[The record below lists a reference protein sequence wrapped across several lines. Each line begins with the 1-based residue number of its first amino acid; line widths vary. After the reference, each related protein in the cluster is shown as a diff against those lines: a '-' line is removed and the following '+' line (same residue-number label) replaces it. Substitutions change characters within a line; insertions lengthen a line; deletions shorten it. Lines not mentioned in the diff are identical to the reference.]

1 MRKKLLSMVMAG
13 TLALSFTACGG
24 SSSGETEKSTD
35 TSKVEETSSGDT
47 QAVSADS
54 GNKKTITVW
63 VEKIFSDDANT
74 KMEER
79 LKEYGKEKNVTV
91 NCEMVAATDFVTKL
105 NAAIEAGQS
114 VPDIIS
120 ADTTK
125 VLNYYP
131 NIPCNDVTDLVDQI
145 DEERPYLQAS
155 YEGTKIDDKYYY
167 VPFYSS
173 STLMFVR
180 KDKLEEA
187 GITEMPTTWDEVFKD
202 AEKVSDPDNDFYGL
216 AIGCDFEA
224 EAIPDNNPEL
234 LIKKVKDVDIVI
246 ATMEPW
252 NETTLG
258 AVKGKVKFIQKYGT
272 GVDSVDL
279 KAAGKNGIPVAN
291 IPGANAPAVAEVAMM
306 HILNLGRRFTNCVEG
321 CREGIWPSTITGN
334 ELDGKIVGLAG
345 YGRVAKNLA
354 RMISG
359 FSVKLL
365 AYDPFV
371 KEAVPG
377 QDITFVDTLEELF
390 ERSDIVS
397 LHMPF
402 MPSTARIINKSLF
415 ERMKPHAYLVNTC
428 RGGVIDEADLIEAL
442 KTGKLAGAGLDVLTE
457 EPPKADQPLMHMDNV
472 YITSHMG
479 AASLE
484 SEYRSQVIIADN
496 IKEFL
501 EGKLP
506 KSVRNKEFLV

>member
-1 MRKKLLSMVMAG
+1 
-13 TLALSFTACGG
+13 
-24 SSSGETEKSTD
+24 
-35 TSKVEETSSGDT
+35 
-47 QAVSADS
+47 
-54 GNKKTITVW
+54 
-63 VEKIFSDDANT
+63 
-74 KMEER
+74 
-79 LKEYGKEKNVTV
+79 
-91 NCEMVAATDFVTKL
+91 
-105 NAAIEAGQS
+105 
-114 VPDIIS
+114 
-120 ADTTK
+120 
-125 VLNYYP
+125 
-131 NIPCNDVTDLVDQI
+131 
-145 DEERPYLQAS
+145 
-155 YEGTKIDDKYYY
+155 
-167 VPFYSS
+167 
-173 STLMFVR
+173 
-180 KDKLEEA
+180 
-187 GITEMPTTWDEVFKD
+187 
-202 AEKVSDPDNDFYGL
+202 
-216 AIGCDFEA
+216 
-224 EAIPDNNPEL
+224 
-234 LIKKVKDVDIVI
+234 
-246 ATMEPW
+246 MEPW

-377 QDITFVDTLEELF
+377 QNITFVDTLEELF